1 MIVSVNWLKKFV
13 KINLPIEELA
23 KQIGSKLVEVEGV
36 TDLGQKYRDV
46 LIVKVVKCDK
56 HADSDHLSVAYIDDG
71 GVTGDAWRGDDGLI
85 QVVCGAPNIR
95 AGLTVAWLPPES
107 IVPETADDAE
117 PFQLS
122 VRKLRGVLSHGM
134 IASPRELDLWDEHEG
149 ILEITDDFP
158 AGARF
163 AQSYELDDY
172 LLEIENKSLTHRP
185 DCFGMVGFAR
195 EVAGILGQK
204 FTSPQWFN
212 YQLKFKAQTSEI
224 AVAIDDSKL
233 STKFQASLVA
243 NVREATG
250 LSFLQKTYLARV
262 GVRPIEPVVDIS
274 NWVMLEMGQPTHAY
288 DYDKLL
294 KITKEQG
301 LDQICLTVRA
311 GHQGENLTLLDGKRV
326 ELSPDDTVIAVGE
339 HAVALAGVMGG
350 FDTKI
355 DKSTERI
362 VLESASFNLY
372 KMRSAQMRHGI
383 FSEALT
389 RFTKGQPSAIT
400 DIALGRNL
408 ALLTGIDDAH
418 KLFAVATAEMKTN
431 SRTEIALNYQ
441 LINNYLGTNF
451 NANILKTILEN
462 VELEVKI
469 KGDDLVVQVPWWR
482 TDVTRR
488 VEVIEEIGRLNG
500 YDNLELTLPR
510 RAISA
515 NLISSFDNLRQSLR
529 QILASGGLNEV
540 LTYNFVPEKLITKA
554 GQNPDNSYRLVNS
567 ISPELERYRQAIL
580 PNLLDKVYPNIRAGF
595 EQFGLFELGKIHWK
609 SHGLEDDGTPFEM
622 NSLALVLADKKSNQT
637 GFYLAKKYAE
647 LIADK
652 LHVCFDYRPLK
663 SDLPTATVF
672 EPKRSAE
679 IWLNGQLIG
688 FVGEFKKAIRTNFKL
703 PKLVAGL
710 EIDLQALAEQQTTA
724 QIQFKPIKTLPSV
737 SRDLCLEVAREVNY
751 QTIIEILTQAT
762 EKFKAIEFELAP
774 VDFYQKDDDLKRIT
788 VRLTLTPS
796 DKTLVSKQVDAI
808 VDQLTKALAT
818 KLKFKII

>member
-13 KINLPIEELA
+13 KINLSIDELA
-23 KQIGSKLVEVEGV
+23 TQIGSKLVEVEGV

-46 LIVKVVKCDK
+46 LIVKVVKCAK

-71 GVTGDAWRGDDGLI
+71 GVTGDAWRGADGLI

-107 IVPETADDAE
+107 IVPETANDAE
-117 PFQLS
+117 PFRLS

-134 IASPRELDLWDEHEG
+134 IASPRELDLWDDHSG
-149 ILEITDDFP
+149 ILEIDDDFP
-158 AGARF
+158 AGTRF

-185 DCFGMVGFAR
+185 DCFGMIGFAR

-204 FTSPQWFN
+204 FNSPQWFN
-212 YQLKFKAQTSEI
+212 HQLKFKPQASEI

-233 STKFQASLVA
+233 STKFQASLVT
-243 NVREATG
+243 NVREVKG

-262 GVRPIEPVVDIS
+262 GVRPVEPIVDIS
-274 NWVMLEMGQPTHAY
+274 NWVMLETGQPTHAY

-294 KITKEQG
+294 KIAEAQG
-301 LDQICLTVRA
+301 LEQICLTVRA
-311 GHQGENLTLLDGKRV
+311 GRQGEVMTLLDGKRV
-326 ELSPDDTVIAVGE
+326 ELSPEDTVVAIG
-339 HAVALAGVMGG
+339 HQPVALAGAMGS

-355 DKSTERI
+355 DKSTERL

-389 RFTKGQPSAIT
+389 RFTKGQPSAMT

-408 ALLTGIDDAH
+408 ALLTGVDDAP
-418 KLFAVATAEMKTN
+418 KLFAVATAELKTN

-441 LINNYLGTNF
+441 LINAYLGTNF
-451 NANILKTILEN
+451 NANILKTMLEN

-469 KGDDLVVQVPWWR
+469 KGDDLVVRVPWWR

-500 YDNLELTLPR
+500 YDNLELDLPR

-515 NLISSFDNLRQSLR
+515 NLISSFDQLRQDLR
-529 QILASGGLNEV
+529 QILASGGLNET
-540 LTYNFVPEKLITKA
+540 LTYNFVPEKLIVKA
-554 GQNPDNSYRLVNS
+554 GQTPDNSYRLVNS
-567 ISPELERYRQAIL
+567 ISPELECYRQAIL

-622 NSLALVLADKKSNQT
+622 NSLALVLADKKSSQT

-647 LIADK
+647 LIANK
-652 LHVCFDYRPLK
+652 LHLNFDYRPLK
-663 SDLPTATVF
+663 SKMPTATVF

-679 IWLNGQLIG
+679 IWLNEQLIG
-688 FVGEFKKAIRTNFKL
+688 FVGEFKKTVCTSFKL

-710 EIDLQALAEQQTTA
+710 ELDLQALAEHQATT
-724 QIQFKPIKTLPSV
+724 QIRFKPIKTLPSV

-751 QTIIEILTQAT
+751 QTIVEALTQAT
-762 EKFKAIEFELAP
+762 TKFKAIDFVLTP
-774 VDFYQKDDDLKRIT
+774 VDFYRKTDDLKRVTI
-788 VRLTLTPS
+788 RLTLTPT

-808 VDQLTKALAT
+808 VDQLTKALAA

>member
-13 KINLPIEELA
+13 KINLNIDELVA
-23 KQIGSKLVEVEGV
+23 QIGSKLVEVEGV
-36 TDLGQKYRDV
+36 VDLGQKYRDV
-46 LIVKVVKCDK
+46 LIVKVSKCVK

-71 GVTGDAWRGDDGLI
+71 GATGDAWRGEDGLI

-107 IVPETADDAE
+107 IVPETAQDAE

-134 IASPRELDLWDEHEG
+134 IASPRELDLWDEHDG
-149 ILEITDDFP
+149 ILEISDDFS
-158 AGARF
+158 AGTRF
-163 AQSYELDDY
+163 AQAYELDDY

-204 FTSPQWFN
+204 FTSPDWFTN
-212 YQLKFKAQTSEI
+212 KLKFKAQASEI
-224 AVAIDDSKL
+224 GVAIDDSKL

-243 NVREATG
+243 NVREVNG

-294 KITKEQG
+294 KIAQTQG
-301 LDQICLTVRA
+301 LEQICLTVRA
-311 GHQGENLTLLDGKRV
+311 GRQGEVLTLLDGKRV
-326 ELSPDDTVIAVGE
+326 ELSADDTVIAVG
-339 HAVALAGVMGG
+339 HQPVALAGVMGG
-350 FDTKI
+350 NDTKV

-389 RFTKGQPSAIT
+389 RFTKGQPAAIT

-408 ALLTGIDDAH
+408 ALLTGVDDAH
-418 KLFAVATAEMKTN
+418 KLFAVATAELKTN
-431 SRTEIALNYQ
+431 SRAEVALNYQ
-441 LINNYLGTNF
+441 LINAYLGTDF
-451 NANILKTILEN
+451 NANILKTMLEN

-482 TDVTRR
+482 TDVGRR

-500 YDNLELTLPR
+500 YDNLELNLPR
-510 RAISA
+510 RAIAA
-515 NLISSFDNLRQSLR
+515 NLISEFDALRQSLR
-529 QILASGGLNEV
+529 QILASGGLNEA
-540 LTYNFVPEKLITKA
+540 LTYNFVPAKLITKA

-567 ISPELERYRQAIL
+567 ISPELECYRQAIL
-580 PNLLDKVYPNIRAGF
+580 PNLLDKVYPNIRAGY

-609 SHGLEDDGTPFEM
+609 SQGLEDDGTPFEM
-622 NSLALVLADKKSNQT
+622 NSLAVVLADKKSNQT

-652 LHVCFDYRPLK
+652 LHLEFVYRPLTT
-663 SDLPTATVF
+663 DLPITTVL
-672 EPKRSAE
+672 EPKRAAE
-679 IWLNGQLIG
+679 IWVGEQLIG
-688 FVGEFKKAIRTNFKL
+688 VIGEFTKTVRTNFKL

-710 EIDLQALAEQQTTA
+710 ELDLQALAAVQATA
-724 QIQFKPIKTLPSV
+724 QIKFKSIKSLPSV
-737 SRDLCLEVAREVNY
+737 SRDLCLELAREVNY
-751 QTIIEILTQAT
+751 QTIIDTLTKATAKFQAID
-762 EKFKAIEFELAP
+762 FALVPI
-774 VDFYQKDDDLKRIT
+774 DFYKKDEATKRVTI
-788 VRLTLTPS
+788 RLTMTPT

-808 VDQLTKALAT
+808 VAQLIKALAA